1 MEGHQRAILGTMTV
15 EEIIRDRQT
24 FSKRVFDLASLDLHA
39 MGIVVVSYTIKDVKD
54 SDGYL
59 DAMGQAQTA
68 QVKKDAVVG
77 EAEAKRD
84 STIAEAKAN
93 EQKMQA
99 KLANDTEIAR

>member
-1 MEGHQRAILGTMTV
+1 M
-15 EEIIRDRQT
+15 
-24 FSKRVFDLASLDLHA
+24 
-39 MGIVVVSYTIKDVKD
+39 KD

-68 QVKKDAVVG
+68 QAPFFPLPHLRKLNKWASRFALKVKKDAVVG

-93 EQKMQA
+93 EQKMQVD
-99 KLANDTEIAR
+99 KSKK